1 LVLAFSFAFAST
13 AQEIVSSILFVFVK
27 HPFDVGDRVDIIHP
41 GQDSGTSFYV
51 KNLSLLYTELKRM
64 EGHIVQMPNSY
75 LNTVV
80 ILNMRRTGP
89 LAEAIPVYIKY
100 GTTLEEI
107 DELKK
112 RLIEFVQF
120 EKREF
125 QGKVLTELKYDSPLL
140 IRACANITQ
149 GK

>member
-1 LVLAFSFAFAST
+1 
-13 AQEIVSSILFVFVK
+13 
-27 HPFDVGDRVDIIHP
+27 
-41 GQDSGTSFYV
+41 
-51 KNLSLLYTELKRM
+51 M